1 MLKFVNLG
9 HPWWCSRGSRQLPQD
24 PRTATFPHSIK
35 TAGSSFTVWL
45 GRNSF
50 QKSWRIFVFIKLQI
64 FFYIC
69 IFLVPP
75 PPHPTLGYI
84 HGICGTNWKQN
95 SDIQSRQ
102 GFSHMLALS
111 EGLELS
117 PACGQYTLPSHFKIK
132 TKHWVSV
139 KPDSPGWT
147 RVYQLCV
154 RVQFWATWTHSPM
167 GIYTCTDT
175 QGHLWIRMLIPC
187 RENNKSLE
195 DRCLLSFN
203 SLGWIAPLALPGSC
217 LIAGG
222 SNPISAQ
229 SSRQSCTIEQP
240 EVFSAAF
247 VVDFENKQMCID
259 VKQSKNSVQAYWL
272 FHT

>member
-1 MLKFVNLG
+1 
-9 HPWWCSRGSRQLPQD
+9 
-24 PRTATFPHSIK
+24 
-35 TAGSSFTVWL
+35 
-45 GRNSF
+45 
-50 QKSWRIFVFIKLQI
+50 
-64 FFYIC
+64 
-69 IFLVPP
+69 
-75 PPHPTLGYI
+75 
-84 HGICGTNWKQN
+84 
-95 SDIQSRQ
+95 
-102 GFSHMLALS
+102 MLALS

-117 PACGQYTLPSHFKIK
+117 PACGQYTLPPYFKIR

-139 KPDSPGWT
+139 KPDSPGCTSSVSESSSELRGHT
-147 RVYQLCV
+147 RLWVSTYV
-154 RVQFWATWTHSPM
+154 R
-167 GIYTCTDT
+167 T
-175 QGHLWIRMLIPC
+175 QGHVWIRMFIPC

-195 DRCLLSFN
+195 GRCLLSFN
-203 SLGWIAPLALPGSC
+203 SLGWMASLALSGSH

-229 SSRQSCTIEQP
+229 GIRQSCTIEQP